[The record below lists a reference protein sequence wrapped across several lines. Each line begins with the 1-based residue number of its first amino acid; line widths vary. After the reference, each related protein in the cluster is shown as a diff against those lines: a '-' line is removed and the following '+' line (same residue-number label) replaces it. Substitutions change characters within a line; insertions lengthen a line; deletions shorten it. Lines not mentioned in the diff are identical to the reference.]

1 MSSAMCVGGAVGA
14 DAVGKPLVYRVAQRE
29 TGELRGR
36 ARRPRSSRP
45 APRRRDAGSVVLRRD
60 DGELAVSVADPTRH
74 GTRVRLEVAVAAA
87 KVVSAD
93 KGITVG
99 SLNPLTFTVDVTGT
113 AGETKTLRITLQG
126 R

>member
-1 MSSAMCVGGAVGA
+1 M
-14 DAVGKPLVYRVAQRE
+14 
-29 TGELRGR
+29 
-36 ARRPRSSRP
+36 
-45 APRRRDAGSVVLRRD
+45 VLRRD

-74 GTRVRLEVAVAAA
+74 GTLVRLEVAVA
-87 KVVSAD
+87 AD

-99 SLNPLTFTVDVTGT
+99 SLNPMTFTVDVTGT